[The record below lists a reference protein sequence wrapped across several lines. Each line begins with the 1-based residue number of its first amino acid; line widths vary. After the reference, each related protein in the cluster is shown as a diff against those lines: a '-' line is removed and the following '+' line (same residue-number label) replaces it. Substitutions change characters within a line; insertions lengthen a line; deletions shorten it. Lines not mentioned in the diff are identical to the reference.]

1 MAMARDEFD
10 HLRHDPLSQQGRAQH
25 RNLLVVSAIALAV
38 ELLHPTR
45 ISALGVAIEAD
56 KRDLLRLMLVC
67 VVGYLVVA
75 FAVAVRGD
83 WVQWSATLRHAEGTR
98 DTLQGEVNRLAPQIA
113 TAQAQL
119 AEWRSNSPGRDN
131 RAAEDKLRQDEERH
145 DSEAAR
151 LKVLKPM
158 LRVWRLR
165 AWIDFWLPRPSGS
178 PSSGFCSAPSSEPEA
193 LRQADAAELPARLP
207 RAPRG
212 SRRSGGGDSM
222 GTDERVSELQQ

>member
-1 MAMARDEFD
+1 MARGEFD

-56 KRDLLRLMLVC
+56 KRNLLRLMLVC

-83 WVQWSATLRHAEGTR
+83 WVQWSETLRDAERNR
-98 DTLQGEVNRLAPQIA
+98 DTLQREVDRLAPKIA
-113 TAQAQL
+113 AAEEQL
-119 AEWRSNSPGRDN
+119 AEWRTNSPGRDN
-131 RAAEDKLRQDEERH
+131 RHAEDALRQDVERH
-145 DSEAAR
+145 DSEAVR
-151 LKVLKPM
+151 LNVLKPM

-165 AWIDFWLPRPSGS
+165 AWIDFWLPPAFGLIVIGFILGS
-178 PSSGFCSAPSSEPEA
+178 I
-193 LRQADAAELPARLP
+193 L
-207 RAPRG
+207 
-212 SRRSGGGDSM
+212 
-222 GTDERVSELQQ
+222 